1 MGINKSIGNELKN
14 NNLFC
19 IAAFFALVAG
29 VVFGSVYLTK
39 TASAS
44 GEGIQAYLES
54 FINSGAE
61 TDRFMVF
68 KKAFREN
75 LISLAVVFVSG
86 FFKFGLVFT
95 AASVIRRGFI
105 MGFTTASF
113 IKYYGAKGLLAMSAT
128 MPSVLIMLP
137 AFLIF
142 AAVSACVSMTEN
154 RRRLIGGYIIFTLFI
169 LAVFA
174 AAALS
179 EGYLTTSFMKLI
191 FSNTGQ

>member
-1 MGINKSIGNELKN
+1 M
-14 NNLFC
+14 NNLTKNSLRNNDILC

-29 VVFGSVYLTK
+29 VICGSIYLTR
-39 TASAS
+39 TVASS
-44 GEGIQAYLES
+44 GEGIQKYLES
-54 FINSGAE
+54 FVTSGTE
-61 TDRFMVF
+61 PDRFAVF

-75 LISLAVVFVSG
+75 LISLAIVFAAG
-86 FFKFGLVFT
+86 FFKFGCIFT
-95 AASVIRRGFI
+95 AAAIVRRGFI

-113 IKYYGAKGLLAMSAT
+113 IKYYGAKGLLAMAAT
-128 MPSVLIMLP
+128 MPSILIMLP

-142 AAVSACVSMTEN
+142 AAVSAGFSLSDN
-154 RRRLIGGYIIFTLFI
+154 KRRLLGFYIFFTIFI

-191 FSNTGQ
+191 FSNMAQ